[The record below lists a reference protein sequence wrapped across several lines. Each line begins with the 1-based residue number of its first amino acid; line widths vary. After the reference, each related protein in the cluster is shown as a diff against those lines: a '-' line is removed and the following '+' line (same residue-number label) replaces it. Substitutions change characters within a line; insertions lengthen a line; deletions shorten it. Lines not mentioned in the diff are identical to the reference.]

1 MGNAVY
7 GLQSLEDSEET
18 RKLVGA
24 LAVKVEQ
31 CTAKLS
37 LRGAS
42 MAMYGVKAVKQF
54 GCAQRLVGMLTRKV
68 ECSAALGSQASLDDV
83 AALVQA
89 RFFTR
94 TADTDYSTE
103 YSQLTPAVSY

>member
-1 MGNAVY
+1 MY

-68 ECSAALGSQASLDDV
+68 EECSAALGSQASLDDV

-94 TADTDYSTE
+94 TADTDYSTK
-103 YSQLTPAVSY
+103 YS